1 MATVDPSRHTK
12 SKNDHRTLPP
22 AIDLDETVAGVAPG
36 PAPEPE
42 AGRNMDQ
49 HRALQDD

>member
-1 MATVDPSRHTK
+1 MATADPSRRTK
-12 SKNDHRTLPP
+12 SKDAHRTLPP
-22 AIDLDETVAGVAPG
+22 VIDLDETVAGVAHG